1 MTEQERDLDALR
13 ADLTAVDRQLLE
25 LVAERQRIVG
35 EIGSSKRAVGRA
47 TRDFNR
53 ERVVIEDAMEQ
64 ARRLGLPARLAES
77 LLRLLI
83 RSSLTTQ
90 EQARVA
96 AEGGGSGRRALVIGG
111 AGRIGRWF
119 CGFLESQGY
128 AVAIADVAETE
139 EPWPRHAD
147 WRRLPLDEDIIVVAT
162 PLEITGRILTELA
175 ERRPPGLIFDVG
187 SLKSPLRGGLAALAD
202 AGCRVTSLHPMFGP
216 DTRLLS
222 GRHVIF
228 VDVGC
233 PAATAE
239 ARKLFEPTMAELVD
253 MDLDSHDRLIAYVL
267 GLSHATNIAF
277 FTALAE
283 SGEDVPHLASL
294 SSTTFDAQLEVAGR
308 VAAENPALY
317 FEIQSLNEYGP
328 AVLAALE
335 QAVTRIRRAVVEGD
349 AEGFIRLME
358 QGAEYFA
365 RRRRRDA
372 A

>member
-1 MTEQERDLDALR
+1 MAEIPDIEALR
-13 ADLTAVDRQLLE
+13 AALTAVDRQLLG
-25 LVAERQRIVG
+25 LVAERQRIV
-35 EIGSSKRAVGRA
+35 ESIGRTKRRSGRA

-53 ERVVIEDAMEQ
+53 ERVVIEGAMAE
-64 ARRLGLPARLAES
+64 AERLGLPAQLAET

-96 AEGGGSGRRALVIGG
+96 AEGSGSGRRALVIGG

-119 CGFLESQGY
+119 CGFLESQRY
-128 AVAIADVAETE
+128 AVSVADPTATDI
-139 EPWPRHAD
+139 PWPLHAD
-147 WRRLPLDEDIIVVAT
+147 WRTLPLDEDVIVVAT
-162 PLEITGRILTELA
+162 PLEVTGRILAELA
-175 ERRPPGLIFDVG
+175 ERRPAGLIFDVG
-187 SLKSPLRGGLAALAD
+187 SLKTPLRAGLATLAD

-233 PAATAE
+233 AEATAE
-239 ARKLFEPTMAELVD
+239 ARRLFEPTMAELVD
-253 MDLDSHDRLIAYVL
+253 MDLDSHDRLIAFVL
-267 GLSHATNIAF
+267 GLSHAANIAF

-283 SGEDVPHLASL
+283 SGEDVPQLASL
-294 SSTTFDAQLEVAGR
+294 SSTTFDAQLEVARR
-308 VAAENPALY
+308 VAGENPSLY

-328 AVLAALE
+328 AVLSALE
-335 QAVTRIRRAVVEGD
+335 HAVSRIRAAVTEGD
-349 AEGFIRLME
+349 ADSFVTLME

-365 RRRRRDA
+365 RRRRPESA
-372 A
+372 

>member
-1 MTEQERDLDALR
+1 MTSDINDLR
-13 ADLTAVDRQLLE
+13 TDLSAVDRQLLR
-25 LVAERQRIVG
+25 LVAERQRIVE
-35 EIGSSKRAVGRA
+35 EIGRTKRQSGRA
-47 TRDFNR
+47 TRDFTR
-53 ERVVIEDAMEQ
+53 ERVVIEDAVEE
-64 ARRLGLPARLAES
+64 AERLGLPGQFAET
-77 LLRLLI
+77 LVRMLI

-96 AEGGGSGRRALVIGG
+96 AEGSGSGRRALVIGG

-119 CGFLESQGY
+119 CGFLESQRY
-128 AVAIADVAETE
+128 TVSVADPTPTDT
-139 EPWPRHAD
+139 PWPRHEN
-147 WRRLPLDEDIIVVAT
+147 WQELQLDEDVIVVAT
-162 PLEITGRILTELA
+162 PLEVTDQILSALA

-187 SLKSPLRGGLAALAD
+187 SLKAPVRTGLAALAE

-228 VDVGC
+228 VDAGC
-233 PAATAE
+233 PEATAE
-239 ARKLFEPTMAELVD
+239 ARRLFEPTMAELVD

-294 SSTTFDAQLEVAGR
+294 SSTTFDAQLDVAGR

-335 QAVTRIRRAVVEGD
+335 DSVARIRTAVAEGD
-349 AEGFIRLME
+349 AQSFIAMME
-358 QGAEYFA
+358 QGAAYFA

>member
-1 MTEQERDLDALR
+1 MTRDINDLR
-13 ADLTAVDRQLLE
+13 ADLSAVDRQLLR
-25 LVAERQRIVG
+25 LVAERQRIVE
-35 EIGSSKRAVGRA
+35 EIGRTKRQSGRA
-47 TRDFNR
+47 TRDFTR
-53 ERVVIEDAMEQ
+53 ERVVIEDAVAE
-64 ARRLGLPARLAES
+64 AERLGLPAQLAET
-77 LLRLLI
+77 LVRMLI

-96 AEGGGSGRRALVIGG
+96 AEGSGSGRRALVIGG

-119 CGFLESQGY
+119 CGFLESQRY
-128 AVAIADVAETE
+128 AVSIADPTPADI
-139 EPWPRHAD
+139 PWPRHEN
-147 WRRLPLDEDIIVVAT
+147 WEELPLDEDVIVVAT
-162 PLEITGRILTELA
+162 PLEATGQILTALA
-175 ERRPPGLIFDVG
+175 ARRPPGLIFDVG
-187 SLKSPLRGGLAALAD
+187 SLKSPVRVGLAALAE
-202 AGCRVTSLHPMFGP
+202 AGCRVTSVHPMFGP

-228 VDVGC
+228 VDAGC
-233 PAATAE
+233 PEATAE
-239 ARKLFEPTMAELVD
+239 ARRLFEPTMAELVD

-294 SSTTFDAQLEVAGR
+294 SSTTFDAQLDVASR

-317 FEIQSLNEYGP
+317 FEIQSLNDHGP

-335 QAVTRIRRAVVEGD
+335 DSVARIRAAVAEGD
-349 AEGFIRLME
+349 ADSFIAMME
-358 QGAEYFA
+358 RGADYFA

>member
-1 MTEQERDLDALR
+1 MTRNIDDLR
-13 ADLTAVDRQLLE
+13 ADLSAVDRRLLG
-25 LVAERQRIVG
+25 LVAERQRIVE
-35 EIGSSKRAVGRA
+35 EIGRTKRQSGRA

-53 ERVVIEDAMEQ
+53 ERVVIEDAIAE
-64 ARRLGLPARLAES
+64 AERLGLGAQFAES
-77 LLRLLI
+77 LVRMLI

-96 AEGGGSGRRALVIGG
+96 AEGSGSGRRALVIGG

-119 CGFLESQGY
+119 CEFLESQRY
-128 AVAIADVAETE
+128 DVSIADPTAADC
-139 EPWPRHAD
+139 PWPRHED
-147 WRRLPLDEDIIVVAT
+147 WRALPLEQDVIVVAT
-162 PLEITGRILTELA
+162 PLEISGQILAELA
-175 ERRPPGLIFDVG
+175 ERRPAGLIFDVG
-187 SLKSPLRGGLAALAD
+187 SLKSPLRAGLDALAA
-202 AGCRVTSLHPMFGP
+202 AGCRVTSVHPMFGP

-228 VDVGC
+228 CDVGC
-233 PAATAE
+233 AEATAE
-239 ARKLFEPTMAELVD
+239 ARRLFEPTMAELVD
-253 MDLDSHDRLIAYVL
+253 MDLDSHDRMIAFVL

-294 SSTTFDAQLEVAGR
+294 SSTTFDAQLDVAGR

-328 AVLAALE
+328 AVLRALE
-335 QAVTRIRRAVVEGD
+335 HAVSRIRAAVEGGD
-349 AEGFIRLME
+349 ADSFIAMME
-358 QGAEYFA
+358 RGAAYFA

>member
-1 MTEQERDLDALR
+1 MRAALS
-13 ADLTAVDRQLLE
+13 AVDRQLLG
-25 LVAERQRIVG
+25 LVAERQRIVE
-35 EIGSSKRAVGRA
+35 EIGGHKRQSGRA

-53 ERVVIEDAMEQ
+53 ERVVIEDAVAE
-64 ARRLGLPARLAES
+64 ARRLGLSPGFAET
-77 LLRLLI
+77 LVRMLI

-96 AEGGGSGRRALVIGG
+96 AEGSGSGRRALVIGG
-111 AGRIGRWF
+111 GGRIGRWF

-128 AVAIADVAETE
+128 GVSVADPAEDDA
-139 EPWPRHAD
+139 PWPRHAD
-147 WRRLPLDEDIIVVAT
+147 WQALPLDEDIIVVAT
-162 PLEITGRILTELA
+162 PLEVSGRILKALA
-175 ERRPPGLIFDVG
+175 ERAPPGLIFDVG
-187 SLKSPLRGGLAALAD
+187 SLKSPLREGLSALAA

-233 PAATAE
+233 ADATAE
-239 ARKLFEPTMAELVD
+239 ARRLFEPTMAELVD

-267 GLSHATNIAF
+267 GLSHAVNIAF

-294 SSTTFDAQLEVAGR
+294 SSTTFDAQLAVAGR
-308 VAAENPALY
+308 VAEENPALY
-317 FEIQSLNEYGP
+317 FEIQSLNDYGP
-328 AVLAALE
+328 AVLQALE
-335 QAVTRIRRAVVEGD
+335 HAVGRIRAAVATGD
-349 AEGFIRLME
+349 AESFVQMME
-358 QGAEYFA
+358 RGADYFA

>member
-1 MTEQERDLDALR
+1 MTSDINDLR
-13 ADLTAVDRQLLE
+13 ADLSAVDRQLLR
-25 LVAERQRIVG
+25 LVAERQRIVE
-35 EIGSSKRAVGRA
+35 EIGRTKRQSGRA
-47 TRDFNR
+47 TRDFTR
-53 ERVVIEDAMEQ
+53 ERVVIEDAVEE
-64 ARRLGLPARLAES
+64 AERLGLPGQFAET
-77 LLRLLI
+77 LVRMLI

-96 AEGGGSGRRALVIGG
+96 AEGSGSGRRALVIGG

-119 CGFLESQGY
+119 CGFLESQRY
-128 AVAIADVAETE
+128 EVAIADPTPTDTPWHRHENWE
-139 EPWPRHAD
+139 E
-147 WRRLPLDEDIIVVAT
+147 LPLDEDVIVVAT
-162 PLEITGRILTELA
+162 PLEVTGQILSALA
-175 ERRPPGLIFDVG
+175 TRRPPGLVFDVG
-187 SLKSPLRGGLAALAD
+187 SLKSPVRAGLAALAE
-202 AGCRVTSLHPMFGP
+202 AGCRVTSVHPMFGP

-228 VDVGC
+228 VDAGC
-233 PAATAE
+233 PVATAE
-239 ARKLFEPTMAELVD
+239 ARRLFEPTMAELVD

-294 SSTTFDAQLEVAGR
+294 SSTTFDAQLDVAGR
-308 VAAENPALY
+308 VAAENPELY

-335 QAVTRIRRAVVEGD
+335 DSVARIRAAVAEGD
-349 AEGFIRLME
+349 ADSFIAMME
-358 QGAEYFA
+358 RGAAYFA